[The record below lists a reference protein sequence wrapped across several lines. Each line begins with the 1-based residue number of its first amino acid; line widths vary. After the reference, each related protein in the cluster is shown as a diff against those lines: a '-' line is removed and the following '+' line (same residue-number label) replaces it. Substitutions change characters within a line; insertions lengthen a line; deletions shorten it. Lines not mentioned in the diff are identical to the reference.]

1 MKTTDFINKYAESA
15 EKYEYDDE
23 AGMVKNNL
31 HTMVRVSVDL
41 AKHLKENEDIPE
53 WCQEKI
59 AVAKSMIVAV
69 MDYITSQHEMG
80 HQPEVPG
87 FDADSAER
95 MFAESLNEDAS
106 AGSTCSPTIAV
117 SMENLG
123 TMPNNVIKRQ
133 QGYTNQMT
141 KGGPV
146 KVKKAR

>member
-1 MKTTDFINKYAESA
+1 MKTTEFLRESA

-23 AGMVKNNL
+23 VGMVKNNL

-59 AVAKSMIVAV
+59 AVAKSMIVTV

-87 FDADSAER
+87 FDARDAER
-95 MFAESLNEDAS
+95 MFTESLAESEGATMS
-106 AGSTCSPTIAV
+106 SGIAV
-117 SMENLG
+117 SMSQEG
-123 TMPNNVIKRQ
+123 RMPTEMIARQ
-133 QGYTNQMT
+133 KTYTNQMT
-141 KGGPV
+141 KGGAV
-146 KVKKAR
+146 KIKAAK